1 MLRIWPSS
9 IACIARSISPSFE
22 DDCALFG
29 GVIACVIRMVVVG
42 EISELLHYMIYSLAG
57 YVICTCCR
65 SRNDLTRFGLGL
77 GQRSISKFSLITLHS
92 SYSDSS
98 DTRRCTVTVV
108 TCAHLTEQCMCSCWS
123 HCRQYRASFKLCRT
137 CRRTEQEPR
146 LLLWGVRSSRNVH
159 HPQQPAI
166 AHPDYSQTS

>member
-1 MLRIWPSS
+1 M
-9 IACIARSISPSFE
+9 
-22 DDCALFG
+22 
-29 GVIACVIRMVVVG
+29 
-42 EISELLHYMIYSLAG
+42 
-57 YVICTCCR
+57 
-65 SRNDLTRFGLGL
+65 TRFGLGL
-77 GQRSISKFSLITLHS
+77 GQRSTWKFSLITLHS

-166 AHPDYSQTS
+166 FLISRCEFLTEYTGSAVPCSHSTGHLISNKRPCKPSLSLKLMVAIRARLRPSSPE